1 MSDATRRPR
10 GEFAPAVLAVV
21 AVGGGLGALARY
33 GVGLLMP
40 TEPGGFPWSTFVI
53 NVSGSLLIGVLM
65 AAVTAGRTGPLVR
78 PFLGVGVLG
87 GYTTF
92 SGHALNLTHLLRDG
106 AAFTAAGYLAAT
118 VVGALGATA
127 VGLAA
132 TRAVLR

>member
-1 MSDATRRPR
+1 MSTAPRRPR
-10 GEFAPAVLAVV
+10 AEFAPAVLAVV

-33 GVGLLMP
+33 CVGLLMP
-40 TEPGGFPWSTFVI
+40 TEPGGVPWSTFVI

-78 PFLGVGVLG
+78 PFLGVGLLG

-92 SGHALNLTHLLRDG
+92 SGHALDLTHLLRDG
-106 AAFTAAGYLAAT
+106 AVLTAAGYLAAT

-132 TRAVLR
+132 ARAVLR

>member
-1 MSDATRRPR
+1 VTGATPRP
-10 GEFAPAVLAVV
+10 GADFAPAVLALV
-21 AVGGGLGALARY
+21 AVGGGIGALARH
-33 GVGLLMP
+33 GIGLLVP
-40 TEPGGFPWSTFVI
+40 TGPGGFPWSTFVI
-53 NVSGSLLIGVLM
+53 NLSGSLLIGVLM
-65 AAVTAGRTGPLVR
+65 VLVADGRTGPLAR

-92 SGHALNLTHLLRDG
+92 SGHALDLTHLLRDG
-106 AAFTAAGYLAAT
+106 AALTAAGYLAAT